1 MKKADEYLTIK
12 ARSTGI
18 FRDRG
23 SKFIAIAS
31 PAGSVDEAMNI
42 IEDIRNEYRD
52 ARHHCYA
59 YKIGKDEDR
68 WRVNDDGE
76 PSGSAGKPIMG
87 QIRSFDITNIVI
99 VVVRYFGG
107 TLLGVGGLI
116 NAYKNAAK
124 EALSGGQI
132 VKRTLKVEYLLEFPY
147 SAMNDVMKLVKD
159 EKLEQYDQQF
169 ELDCKLKIRFRKDLE
184 EKVVRTLTSIKGVH
198 FIVSG

>member
-1 MKKADEYLTIK
+1 MENDEYKTLK
-12 ARSTGI
+12 VRSTGI

-42 IEDIRNEYRD
+42 IDDIKKEYRD

-59 YKIGKDEDR
+59 YKIGKDEER

-76 PSGSAGKPIMG
+76 PAGSAGKPIMG

-116 NAYKNAAK
+116 NAYKSAAK
-124 EALSGGQI
+124 EALSSGQLVI
-132 VKRTLKVEYLLEFPY
+132 KTLKVQYLLEFPY
-147 SAMNDVMKLVKD
+147 SGMNSVMKLIK
-159 EKLEQYDQQF
+159 EKKLEQYYQQF
-169 ELDCKLKIRFRKDLE
+169 ELDCKIKVRFRKDFE
-184 EKVVRTLTSIKGVH
+184 EKVLKALASIKDVEYT
-198 FIVSG
+198 ISD